1 MEASLSPPRMVDD
14 CWNRIGVEGDRSCP
28 ELKTAIH
35 CRNCSVYSAAGRSLL
50 EREAPEGYLEEWT
63 NVLADIQ
70 SERNEWGIDSL
81 IAQTAETVS
90 IAIFRL
96 GEECLALPVRL
107 LQEVAP
113 PCIIHT
119 LPHRTNELFLGL
131 VNIRGEILLCVS
143 LSCLLGIDTAMPTQ
157 QSGPAVSKRMLVVKH
172 ERDRWVFPVDEVYG
186 IYRIPRRDLQDA
198 PVVVTKASEA
208 YTQGIVN
215 WQGKKVNALDSE
227 LLFYTLN
234 RRIL

>member
-1 MEASLSPPRMVDD
+1 MSTEQIVDN
-14 CWNRIGVEGDRSCP
+14 CWHRIGVEGDRSCP

-35 CRNCSVYSAAGRSLL
+35 CRNCPVYSAAGRSLL

-63 NVLADIQ
+63 NVLADSQ
-70 SERNEWGIDSL
+70 SDRGGAGIGSAIVQVTDTL
-81 IAQTAETVS
+81 S

-113 PCIIHT
+113 PCVIHT
-119 LPHRTNELFLGL
+119 LPHRTNDLFLGL

-143 LSCLLGIDTAMPTQ
+143 LRYLLGLEATLSSQLSHSLVA
-157 QSGPAVSKRMLVVKH
+157 KRMLVVQH
-172 ERDRWVFPVDEVYG
+172 NGERWVFPVDEVYG
-186 IYRIPRRDLQDA
+186 IYRISRNDLQDT
-198 PVVVTKASEA
+198 PVVVTKAAEA
-208 YTQGIVN
+208 YTKGIVTWHEN
-215 WQGKKVNALDSE
+215 KVNYLDSE